1 MAGHSK
7 WANIKHRKGAQDKR
21 RSKLFSKVLK
31 EISVAIKENNNNGD
45 PDTNPALRNALLNAR
60 GVNMPK
66 ENIERAIKKATG
78 AEADNYEDLS
88 FEGYGPHGIAFFVAC
103 MTNNTNRTVA
113 NVRAIF
119 NKNNGSLSTNGSV
132 AFLFERNGVFTIE
145 KNTLTSDLE
154 ELQLELIEAGAV
166 SFEDESDIFTI
177 YTAFDEFGNMSAKLD
192 ALNIEVQN
200 AGVQFIPLD
209 TKSLGLEA
217 SKDVV
222 KLIDAFE
229 EDDDVQHIFHN
240 LELTD
245 ELVEYLEER

>member
-31 EISVAIKENNNNGD
+31 EISVAIKENNGNGD
-45 PDTNPALRNALLNAR
+45 PETNPALRNALLNAR

-78 AEADNYEDLS
+78 AEADNYEYIS
-88 FEGYGPHGIAFFVAC
+88 FEGYGPHGIAFFVEC

-132 AFLFERNGVFTIE
+132 EFLFDRNGVFTIDKE
-145 KNTLTSDLE
+145 GLTWDLE
-154 ELQLELIEAGAV
+154 ELQLELIEAGATA
-166 SFEDESDIFTI
+166 FENEDDIFTV
-177 YTAFDEFGNMSAKLD
+177 YTAFSDFGNMSTKLES
-192 ALNIEVQN
+192 LEIEVRHADLQR
-200 AGVQFIPLD
+200 IPL
-209 TKSLGLEA
+209 TTNELPLEEA
-217 SKDVV
+217 KDII

-229 EDDDVQHIFHN
+229 DDDDVQNIFHN

-245 ELVEYLEER
+245 ELVEHLEG